1 MATTASF
8 NDMLKRYMPYEL
20 LVEQMKKQNWFW
32 SKMAKK
38 SGWKGGTLDVPFEGA
53 EASSLS
59 FGALTAADGIHE
71 HTEVLGT
78 ITTQPE
84 LWGSMK
90 FNEKDL
96 DRHGDL
102 ETSYLEI
109 APGKIK
115 QFVNR
120 MSERVSISL
129 LSVGGC
135 IATATASGDSSGN
148 LTVDHPERFT
158 IGELVSIDGDALS
171 PVAGY
176 VRTINMATKVIT
188 FYDARTA
195 GSVVNLASYTVA
207 ANTRVYLVAGT
218 TAGFTSLPSQ
228 LLSAANG
235 GSSALFG
242 QTKTAYPF
250 LQAQQVDGSTY
261 TATNILEGMFDAFY
275 TTLAVG
281 KGNPTEIVM
290 DLNNFKNCVKTPEL
304 NRNYEATDKSAGYG
318 FSSITLLGNSGSG
331 SITLTGVRDMPS
343 NLAYIIDWD
352 AFKFH
357 GDKFF
362 ERKRHLDGNE
372 YFLVRNTTG
381 YEYIVDV
388 KFYGDLVVH
397 NPSHCGVIHSI
408 SY

>member
-8 NDMLKRYMPYEL
+8 NDMLKAYMPYSL
-20 LVEQMKKQNWFW
+20 LMEQMKRRNWFW
-32 SKMAKK
+32 SKVAKK
-38 SGWKGGTLDVPFEGA
+38 TGWKGGVLQFPFEGA

-59 FGALTAADGIHE
+59 FGALTASSDIHE

-78 ITTQPE
+78 ISTQPE

-102 ETSYLEI
+102 ESSYLEI
-109 APGKIK
+109 APQKIK
-115 QFVNR
+115 QFIDR
-120 MSERVSISL
+120 MSERVSICTL
-129 LSVGGC
+129 NDGAVC
-135 IATATASGDSSGN
+135 TATADGNSSGE
-148 LTVDHPERFT
+148 LTLDHPERLT
-158 IGELVSIDGDALS
+158 LGELVSIDDTGSS

-176 VRTINMATKVIT
+176 VRSINMETKVVT

-195 GSVVNLASYTVA
+195 GSVVNLSGYALA
-207 ANTRVYLVAGT
+207 DDAKVYLVSGT
-218 TAGFTSLPSQ
+218 TAGFNGLGSQ
-228 LLSAANG
+228 LLSSANG
-235 GSSALFG
+235 GASTIAG

-250 LQAQQVDGSTY
+250 LQAQQHDGSTI
-261 TATNILEGMFDAFY
+261 TATNILEAVFDAFY
-275 TTLAVG
+275 NTSALG

-290 DLNNFKNCVKTPEL
+290 DLENFKNCVKTPEL
-304 NRNYEATDKSAGYG
+304 NRNYEAKDKAAGYG
-318 FSSITLLGNSGSG
+318 FNSITLIGNSGSG
-331 SITLTGVRDMPS
+331 SITLTGVRDMPKDKI
-343 NLAYIIDWD
+343 YILDWD

-362 ERKRHLDGNE
+362 DRKRHLDGNE
-372 YFLVRNTTG
+372 FFLERATTG
-381 YEYIVDV
+381 YSYLVDV

>member
-1 MATTASF
+1 MATSATF
-8 NDMLKRYMPYEL
+8 NDMLKDYMPYSL
-20 LVEQMKKQNWFW
+20 LMEQMKRRNWFW
-32 SKMAKK
+32 NKVSKKT
-38 SGWKGGTLDVPFEGA
+38 GWKGGVIQVPFEGA

-59 FGALTAADGIHE
+59 FGALTAASGIHE

-78 ITTQPE
+78 ISTQPE

-102 ETSYLEI
+102 KTSFLEL

-115 QFVNR
+115 QFIDR
-120 MSERVSISL
+120 MSERVSICTLNDGS
-129 LSVGGC
+129 
-135 IATATASGDSSGN
+135 IATATVDGTSGGV
-148 LTVDHPERFT
+148 LVVDHPERFT
-158 IGELVSIDGDALS
+158 IGEEVSIDDDGSS
-171 PVAGY
+171 PVTGY
-176 VRTINMATKVIT
+176 VRTIDMATKEIT

-195 GSVVNLASYTVA
+195 GSVVNLSGYAVA
-207 ANTRVYLVAGT
+207 DGAKVYLPAGT
-218 TAGFTSLPSQ
+218 TAGFTGLASQ
-228 LLSAANG
+228 LLSSTNG
-235 GSSALFG
+235 GGSTLFG

-250 LQAQQVDGSTY
+250 LQAQQIDGTSF
-261 TATNILEGMFDAFY
+261 TASNILEGVFDAFY
-275 TTLAVG
+275 TTAALG

-290 DLNNFKNCVKTPEL
+290 DLTNFKNCVKTPEL
-304 NRNYEATDKSAGYG
+304 NRNYEAKDKAAGYG
-318 FSSITLLGNSGSG
+318 FNSITLIGNSGSG

-343 NLAYIIDWD
+343 DKAYILDWD
-352 AFKFH
+352 ALAFH

-388 KFYGDLVVH
+388 KCYGDLVVH
-397 NPSHCGVIHSI
+397 RPSHCGVIHSI